1 MWKQLLKP
9 KTWIAT
15 LIIILFAVAFFS
27 LGFMNY
33 LEPIGNFLDSDAL
46 SFKIGETRFSVFI
59 LLRGVLTVVG
69 LFWFAWIF
77 SDFAEKQIR
86 NIRGIRASNKAL
98 IAKAFQVVVYFISF
112 VIGLDFLGVDLTVFA
127 LFGSAFGIGL
137 GFGLQKITSNFISGI
152 ILLFEKSVEKD
163 DMVELDDGTFGII
176 KHTGARYTLI
186 RTLNGKEVMIPNEDF
201 ITSRVINW
209 TYSDSKGRIDVAV
222 GVSYDCDI
230 EKARD
235 LILEAA
241 NESEICIDDPEPV
254 CYLREFGDS
263 SINFLLLFWVADVT
277 KGRYRVQSDVMMS
290 IWKKFKEN
298 DIEIPYPQ
306 RDVHIIENKPKPK
319 TKPKAKSRSKS
330 KAKAKPSSNSSSTAR
345 PKMSE
350 NIVSE

>member
-1 MWKQLLKP
+1 MWKKLLKP

-15 LIIILFAVAFFS
+15 AIIIAFSIAFFS
-27 LGFMNY
+27 LGFMDY
-33 LEPIGNFLDSDAL
+33 LEPIGNFLDSEAL
-46 SFKIGETRFSVFI
+46 SFKVGNTRFSVYI

-86 NIRGIRASNKAL
+86 HIRGIRASNKAL

-112 VIGLDFLGVDLTVFA
+112 VIGLDFLGVDLTAFA

-152 ILLFEKSVEKD
+152 ILLFEKSVERD
-163 DMVELDDGTFGII
+163 DLVELNDGIFGVI
-176 KHTGARYTLI
+176 KHTGARYTLV

-209 TYSDSKGRIDVAV
+209 TYSDNKGRIDVEV

-241 NESEICIDDPEPV
+241 NENEVCIDDPKPV
-254 CYLREFGDS
+254 CFLREFGDS
-263 SINFLLLFWVADVT
+263 SVNFLLFFWISDVT

-298 DIEIPYPQ
+298 NIEIPYPQ
-306 RDVHIIENKPKPK
+306 RDVHIIE
-319 TKPKAKSRSKS
+319 SKKESNS
-330 KAKAKPSSNSSSTAR
+330 KANSQ
-345 PKMSE
+345 KKK
-350 NIVSE
+350 